1 MHVVQKYVELQHTQQ
16 QQWTALIDWL
26 KAIRRKKDS
35 MKLRLG
41 ANLLLI

>member
-1 MHVVQKYVELQHTQQ
+1 MHVVQNYFTIQCTQQ
-16 QQWTALIDWL
+16 QQFWL
-26 KAIRRKKDS
+26 KAIKEKKDS